1 MAESVTSF
9 FTEPAD
15 FAAALA
21 KAGIG
26 GLVITR
32 HGQFR
37 ARLTWVAL
45 EALRLSAGEESLSRI
60 AFVTVPDHMILV
72 ALPSGIRPAPIW
84 GGMVIQADEIMTFG
98 PGSRVHM
105 RTGDDC
111 RWATILVEARGF
123 ARYGRA
129 LAGDAFAAPV
139 GIRKW
144 RPPRAAG
151 RRLRSLHAAAV
162 RAVEGGHPRYIGRE
176 AAHGLDQEMIGALVE
191 CLSRGSIAA
200 ETAGMLRCQEIMAQ
214 FGALLEKRSVDDP
227 RTAVIA
233 AALGVSPRVLRRC
246 CLMHLGMRADSY
258 LTLRAIQIAN
268 LGPENETAGARDASE
283 GWSAG

>member
-1 MAESVTSF
+1 VPESVTSF
-9 FTEPAD
+9 FTEAVD
-15 FAAALA
+15 FATALA
-21 KAGIG
+21 KADIQ
-26 GLVITR
+26 GLVVTG

-37 ARLTWVAL
+37 AQLTRITL
-45 EALRLSAGEESLSRI
+45 EVLRLSAGEESLSRI
-60 AFVTVPDHMILV
+60 AFVTVPDHMVLV
-72 ALPSGIRPAPIW
+72 ALPSGSRPAPIW
-84 GGMVIQADEIMTFG
+84 GGMGIQADEIMAFG

-111 RWATILVEARGF
+111 RWATILVEARGL

-129 LAGDAFAAPV
+129 LAGDAFAVPM

-176 AAHGLDQEMIGALVE
+176 AAHGLDQEMIGALAE
-191 CLSRGSIAA
+191 CLSRGSIAP

-214 FGALLEKRSVDDP
+214 FGALLEKRSADYP
-227 RTAVIA
+227 RMADIE
-233 AALGVSPRVLRRC
+233 AALGVSPRVLGRC
-246 CLMHLGMRADSY
+246 CRLHLGMRADGY
-258 LTLRAIQIAN
+258 LALRAIQIAN
-268 LGPENETAGARDASE
+268 FGPQSETVGASRPLAQ
-283 GWSAG
+283 